1 MQGHD
6 RFQWAVAR
14 NALGMI
20 ARDDAFLPKHED
32 LQLADAIMAGE
43 ATLAS
48 PGLLAELRQRALEKL
63 GVDVPKYPALAVA
76 RKKWTG
82 ED

>member
-1 MQGHD
+1 M
-6 RFQWAVAR
+6 AR
-14 NALGMI
+14 E
-20 ARDDAFLPKHED
+20 DAFLPKQQD
-32 LQLADAIMAGE
+32 RPLAFAILGGE
-43 ATLAS
+43 AGLAS

-82 ED
+82 EE